1 MKFSLLSL
9 GLLASSIL
17 AAPTPTS
24 DEVADAA
31 LIVKRASISDVCSLS
46 SFHLPFQTS
55 YMSSNNPLQ
64 AATGFASQNGGT
76 TGGRGGTTTTVS
88 TYAQFTAAVAS
99 DAKKVVVVTGTITQ
113 AASQARVGSNTS
125 IIGKNS
131 GAKLV
136 NFGL

>member
-1 MKFSLLSL
+1 
-9 GLLASSIL
+9 
-17 AAPTPTS
+17 
-24 DEVADAA
+24 
-31 LIVKRASISDVCSLS
+31 
-46 SFHLPFQTS
+46 
-55 YMSSNNPLQ
+55 MSSNNPLQ